1 MELMTKY
8 QYTYFIYPYV
18 IEEKKYKRYLQ
29 NLLSNKK
36 CKIRFFDKQKDI
48 HLFTYFLPKIREYMF
63 WSFGLNKSAIRD
75 FEKLDTTVKSTL
87 LSEHDCNM
95 FSYDL
100 PENLQGKV
108 ESDNGIFFEISEI
121 KIICF
126 KTGVSFLIFKT
137 NLENSD
143 KFSDVLNFNYKFRE
157 INSASYGLKE
167 YENIKIQ
174 SNAFKDIKDISK
186 IIKEIIGNESISKK
200 VNLGNE
206 KFYTYSYACIDQ
218 KDWNEN
224 SDEEELN
231 NLFEKYR
238 SVSPVN
244 SQIANDKYTLKDD
257 GEEAKLVYKNQYIKY
272 GFTVSNTVL
281 FTSNINT
288 TNFTIV
294 PQKYESEYMYTYIL
308 TLYKK
313 IYLNKLIYDMKKSS
327 NFERVRRKFIK
338 FTQDIW
344 IQEATNDETG
354 AMLYDDWQEALGIQK
369 EYKEIKNRYDVEYKD
384 YNIEKTKKS
393 NKLITVL
400 LVTTIILNI
409 IGFIILYIKGGI

>member
-18 IEEKKYKRYLQ
+18 IETKKYKKYLQ

-36 CKIRFFDKQKDI
+36 CQIRFFDSQKDI
-48 HLFTYFLPKIREYMF
+48 HIFTYFLPNVKDYMF
-63 WSFGLNKSAIRD
+63 WSLGLNKNAIKD

-87 LSEHDCNM
+87 LSKHECNI
-95 FSYDL
+95 FNYEL

-108 ESDNGIFFEISEI
+108 ETDNGIFFEISKI

-143 KFSDVLNFNYKFRE
+143 RFSDILNFNYKFRE
-157 INSASYGLKE
+157 INSAAYDLKE

-174 SNAFKDIKDISK
+174 SNSFKDIKDISK
-186 IIKEIIGNESISKK
+186 IIKEITGSDSISKK

-206 KFYTYSYACIDQ
+206 KFFVYSYTCIDQ

-224 SDEEELN
+224 SDEEELD

-238 SVSPVN
+238 SISPAN
-244 SQIANDKYTLKDD
+244 SQIINDKYTLKDSVK
-257 GEEAKLVYKNQYIKY
+257 ETKSIYKNQYIRY
-272 GFTVSNTVL
+272 GFNLASTVL

-288 TNFTIV
+288 TNFTVV
-294 PQKYESEYMYTYIL
+294 PQKYESEYLYTYIL

-313 IYLNKLIYDMKKSS
+313 ILLNVLNYKFGKDFKKAENEFLEFTKKLWIQDITNEEFGRKLEKNWMINLDLEKTFTKLKNEYDISYKKHNIDELNKNNKITRVIVGVILI
-327 NFERVRRKFIK
+327 I
-338 FTQDIW
+338 
-344 IQEATNDETG
+344 
-354 AMLYDDWQEALGIQK
+354 
-369 EYKEIKNRYDVEYKD
+369 
-384 YNIEKTKKS
+384 NI
-393 NKLITVL
+393 I
-400 LVTTIILNI
+400 TIIYASL
-409 IGFIILYIKGGI
+409 K

>member
-18 IEEKKYKRYLQ
+18 IEEKKFKRYLQ

-75 FEKLDTTVKSTL
+75 FEKIDTTVKSTL
-87 LSEHDCNM
+87 LSEHACNM

-108 ESDNGIFFEISEI
+108 EADNGIFFEISEI

-186 IIKEIIGNESISKK
+186 IINEIIGNESISKK

-224 SDEEELN
+224 SDEEDLN

-238 SVSPVN
+238 SVSPAN
-244 SQIANDKYTLKDD
+244 SQIANDRYTLKDD

-313 IYLNKLIYDMKKSS
+313 ILLNVLNYKFEENFKEAENGFLEFTKKLWIQDITNEEFGRKLEKSWIANLDLEKTFVKLKNEYDISYKKHNVEELNKNNRITRVIVIAILI
-327 NFERVRRKFIK
+327 I
-338 FTQDIW
+338 
-344 IQEATNDETG
+344 
-354 AMLYDDWQEALGIQK
+354 
-369 EYKEIKNRYDVEYKD
+369 
-384 YNIEKTKKS
+384 NI
-393 NKLITVL
+393 I
-400 LVTTIILNI
+400 TIIYASL
-409 IGFIILYIKGGI
+409 